1 MVKYNNAVSYNN
13 NCKSLRLYGI
23 IVVCIFMY
31 TRSTSVYG
39 QLHVDLEGLK

>member
-13 NCKSLRLYGI
+13 NCKSLRLYGTGI

-31 TRSTSVYG
+31 TRSVYG